1 MMKACKSSGAISE
14 GLKYLAGRAMNRSGG
29 PRSRGASEI
38 SVATHSLAGR
48 MKNHESD
55 VVQVAEKP
63 AFIVGGP
70 VCGRFDR

>member
-48 MKNHESD
+48 MKNPR
-55 VVQVAEKP
+55 VGRFQP
-63 AFIVGGP
+63 AFIVGGH
-70 VCGRFDR
+70 VCARFDR